1 MKTSGA
7 ERGQVTH
14 SGPQSWW
21 VVGSGA
27 YHGQTALDCCPYLA
41 ELFIQQGF
49 TRTSTV
55 GGGGVYIKD
64 TFPIL
69 KEFSSHS
76 AQAYQERHAQNAAG
90 SLESPG
96 VHTLGGWIVSL
107 ITRHF
112 SHSFAFGPTCSLR
125 VLQTNFRH
133 LRTPFTDVLLLP

>member
-1 MKTSGA
+1 MGRLLLTA
-7 ERGQVTH
+7 VHTW
-14 SGPQSWW
+14 QSCSFSRDLPGRRLW
-21 VVGSGA
+21 V
-27 YHGQTALDCCPYLA
+27 C
-41 ELFIQQGF
+41 
-49 TRTSTV
+49 
-55 GGGGVYIKD
+55 GGVYIKD